1 LIQPK
6 RARADEID
14 YAQRAEAGDATM
26 VKDIIVNLSVTKEGS
41 VVGKYAVSVAAA
53 LEAHLTGVAFVYD
66 PVVPISGAGYIPA
79 EVIEI
84 QREDNETAAD
94 AAIKSF
100 TAATDQTGIS
110 AEPLI
115 TNASLAGAG
124 DHFARMARR
133 FDLAIVG
140 QAEPE
145 ISSMEQIIGETTLFE
160 SGRPM
165 IMVPYIQ
172 KAPFKTDNVM
182 ICWDGS
188 RTAAR
193 AVADAIPIIRKSG
206 RVEIVIVTNE
216 RGKEDEIEGADIG
229 QHLAR
234 HGLKVDVHRISG
246 GKIDVADALLSHA
259 ADSGADLMVMGGYG
273 HSRLREFVLGG
284 VTRSIF
290 ESMTLPVLLSH

>member
-1 LIQPK
+1 MI
-6 RARADEID
+6 
-14 YAQRAEAGDATM
+14 
-26 VKDIIVNLSVTKEGS
+26 KDIIVNLSVTTEGS
-41 VVGKYAVSVAAA
+41 IVAKYAISVAAA
-53 LEAHLTGVAFVYD
+53 LQAHLTGVAFIYD
-66 PVVPISGAGYIPA
+66 PVVPISGAGYIPVD
-79 EVIEI
+79 VIET
-84 QREDNETAAD
+84 QREDNETAAE

-100 TAATDQTGIS
+100 NAASDQAGIS
-110 AEPLI
+110 AEPLM
-115 TNASLAGAG
+115 TSASLSGAG
-124 DHFARMARR
+124 DQFARMARR

-140 QAEPE
+140 QAQPD
-145 ISSMEQIIGETTLFE
+145 ISAMEQIIGENTLFE

-172 KAPFKTDNVM
+172 KTAFKTDNVM

-193 AVADAIPIIRKSG
+193 AVADAIPIIRKGG
-206 RVEIVIVTNE
+206 RVEIVIVASE
-216 RGKEDEIEGADIG
+216 RGKQDEIEGADIG

-246 GKIDVADALLSHA
+246 GNIDVGDALLSHA

-273 HSRLREFVLGG
+273 HSRLREFILGG

-290 ESMTLPVLLSH
+290 ESMTVPVLLSH

>member
-1 LIQPK
+1 
-6 RARADEID
+6 
-14 YAQRAEAGDATM
+14 M

-41 VVGKYAVSVAAA
+41 LVGKYAVSVAAA
-53 LEAHLTGVAFVYD
+53 LEAHLTGVAFIYD

-84 QREDNETAAD
+84 QREDNETAAE

-100 TAATDQTGIS
+100 TAATDQAGIS

-115 TNASLAGAG
+115 TNASLAGAS

-160 SGRPM
+160 SGRPI

-246 GKIDVADALLSHA
+246 GNIDVADALLSHA
-259 ADSGADLMVMGGYG
+259 ADSSADLMVMGGYG

>member
-1 LIQPK
+1 
-6 RARADEID
+6 
-14 YAQRAEAGDATM
+14 M

-53 LEAHLTGVAFVYD
+53 LEAHLTGVAFIYD

-100 TAATDQTGIS
+100 TAATDQAGIS

-124 DHFARMARR
+124 DYFARMARR

-206 RVEIVIVTNE
+206 RVEIVIVASD
-216 RGKEDEIEGADIG
+216 RGKQDEIEGADIG

-246 GKIDVADALLSHA
+246 GNIDVGDALLSHA
-259 ADSGADLMVMGGYG
+259 ADSSADFMVMGGYG

>member
-1 LIQPK
+1 
-6 RARADEID
+6 
-14 YAQRAEAGDATM
+14 M
-26 VKDIIVNLSVTKEGS
+26 
-41 VVGKYAVSVAAA
+41 
-53 LEAHLTGVAFVYD
+53 
-66 PVVPISGAGYIPA
+66 
-79 EVIEI
+79 
-84 QREDNETAAD
+84 
-94 AAIKSF
+94 
-100 TAATDQTGIS
+100 
-110 AEPLI
+110 

-140 QAEPE
+140 QAQPD
-145 ISSMEQIIGETTLFE
+145 ISSLEQIIGETTLFE

-165 IMVPYIQ
+165 LMVPYIQ

-182 ICWDGS
+182 VCWDGS

-193 AVADAIPIIRKSG
+193 AVADAIPVIGKDG
-206 RVEIVIVTNE
+206 RVEIVIVANE
-216 RGKEDEIEGADIG
+216 RGKQDEIEGADIG

-234 HGLKVDVHRISG
+234 HGLNVDVHRISG
-246 GKIDVADALLSHA
+246 GNIDVGDALLSHA

-290 ESMTLPVLLSH
+290 ESMTVPVLFSH

>member
-1 LIQPK
+1 
-6 RARADEID
+6 
-14 YAQRAEAGDATM
+14 M

-41 VVGKYAVSVAAA
+41 IVGKYAVSVAAA
-53 LEAHLTGVAFVYD
+53 LEAHLTGIAFIYD

-79 EVIEI
+79 EVIET
-84 QREDNETAAD
+84 QRDDNESAAE
-94 AAIKSF
+94 AAIKIFS
-100 TAATDQTGIS
+100 AATDQAGIS

-115 TNASLAGAG
+115 TSASLAGAG
-124 DHFARMARR
+124 DKFARMARR

-145 ISSMEQIIGETTLFE
+145 ISSMEQIIAETTLFE
-160 SGRPM
+160 SGRPLM
-165 IMVPYIQ
+165 MVPYIQ
-172 KAPFKTDNVM
+172 KAPFKAENVM

-193 AVADAIPIIRKSG
+193 AVADAIPIIRNSG
-206 RVEIVIVTNE
+206 RVEIVMVATE
-216 RGKEDEIEGADIG
+216 RGKQDEIDGADIG

-234 HGLKVDVHRISG
+234 HGLKVNVHRISG
-246 GKIDVADALLSHA
+246 AGIDVGDALLSHA
-259 ADSGADLMVMGGYG
+259 ADSGADFMVMGGYG

-290 ESMTLPVLLSH
+290 ESMTVPVLISH